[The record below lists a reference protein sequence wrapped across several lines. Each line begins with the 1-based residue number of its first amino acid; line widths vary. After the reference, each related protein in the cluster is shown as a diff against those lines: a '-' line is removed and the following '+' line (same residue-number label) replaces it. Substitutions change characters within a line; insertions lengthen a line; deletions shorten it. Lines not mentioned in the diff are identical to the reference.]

1 MCGSNN
7 KTTLSEYGSQ
17 PNGGLIAG
25 YNNTVDA
32 LSGTSICLGA
42 NNVVYGNNQIFI
54 GFDNTAH
61 NSTSFKSVCLGRGLA
76 VDNQN
81 LKQKVVVGTYNSQTA
96 SLESEKGKLQTII
109 GGGDSEYIGHRHNAI
124 EVYSQYQGCLVVFPK
139 QIALSNY
146 TTSNKASV
154 NAIVPPAD
162 PNNVTADDQTL
173 ATKAYVASQIPV
185 VPSIPTDLVLGTSY
199 AISAGN
205 ETLTPNTPITLA
217 TIIGD
222 NSWVF
227 PYSSGT
233 LKIFFKY
240 PLISKIVCEATFLI
254 DGTTTSGKVN
264 SSFSYCMNN
273 GHDVGYIKG
282 GLICLDYSTMSIELK
297 YGEGID
303 VSNIDE
309 AIDSAYTDNTTTATL
324 VRIHCT
330 NLY

>member
-1 MCGSNN
+1 MTFLGSWNAPMHSIANTERTYGIVIGAGSTTTARRNALEIFSDGLNVGKLNLVHIPSPFYFSLNN
-7 KTTLSEYGSQ
+7 HN
-17 PNGGLIAG
+17 NGAF
-25 YNNTVDA
+25 V
-32 LSGTSICLGA
+32 
-42 NNVVYGNNQIFI
+42 NQIT
-54 GFDNTAH
+54 D
-61 NSTSFKSVCLGRGLA
+61 
-76 VDNQN
+76 
-81 LKQKVVVGTYNSQTA
+81 
-96 SLESEKGKLQTII
+96 
-109 GGGDSEYIGHRHNAI
+109 
-124 EVYSQYQGCLVVFPK
+124 P
-139 QIALSNY
+139 LSNP
-146 TTSNKASV
+146 AS
-154 NAIVPPAD
+154 
-162 PNNVTADDQTL
+162 ADDQTL
-173 ATKAYVASQIPV
+173 ATKAYVDSQIPV

-205 ETLTPNTPITLA
+205 ETLTPNTPVTLA

-309 AIDSAYTDNTTTATL
+309 AIDSAYTDNSTTATL